1 MNLTF
6 SFFLPRDYNQLRNH
20 FKSDHYLCEDGNC
33 VNEQFTSAFR
43 SELDLKA
50 HRIDRHSGGLSKTE
64 NRLNR
69 IVGIDVSFSDNRQ
82 RDRRQGGGGQSRG
95 SKKMSCDNLDF
106 MMWEISNNFIII
118 P

>member
-1 MNLTF
+1 M
-6 SFFLPRDYNQLRNH
+6 
-20 FKSDHYLCEDGNC
+20 
-33 VNEQFTSAFR
+33 
-43 SELDLKA
+43 
-50 HRIDRHSGGLSKTE
+50 
-64 NRLNR
+64 
-69 IVGIDVSFSDNRQ
+69 GIDVSFSDNRQ